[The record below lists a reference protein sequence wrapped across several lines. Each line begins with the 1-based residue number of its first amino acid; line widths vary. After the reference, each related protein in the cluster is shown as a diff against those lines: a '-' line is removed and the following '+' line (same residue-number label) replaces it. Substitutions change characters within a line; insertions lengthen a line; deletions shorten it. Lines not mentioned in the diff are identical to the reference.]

1 MESNMK
7 YIHSNLIGTFVLNK
21 DYNILEEHLF
31 KELKDFENK
40 EKVEIKLKKKHKAKE
55 LPKEDIKKL
64 QEQIK
69 DKKYFANFY
78 KNNLELTVQDIKK
91 SVSKDDLINQTI
103 SNINDIDKTT
113 NALVKRL
120 RDWFKLT
127 LPELDKEISDHE
139 TFASLVINK
148 TRKQLLKELNIKSEQ
163 SMGIELKEE
172 DLEEI
177 VELAKSVDSL
187 YKLRKKHE
195 VYLKNLMEGFCP
207 NLLEL
212 CGITIGA
219 KLFEHAKSLKR
230 LALLPASTIQL
241 LGAEKALFRHIKTGA
256 PSPKYGII
264 FTHPLVQRARRKEQ
278 GTIART
284 LANKISLAVRVD
296 FFKGQPVGKKL
307 RKDLEEK
314 FKRK

>member
-1 MESNMK
+1 MDFNMK
-7 YIHSNLIGTFVLNK
+7 YIYSNLIGTFVFNK
-21 DYNILEEHLF
+21 DHNVLEEHLF
-31 KELKDFENK
+31 KNIKDYENK
-40 EKVEIKLKKKHKAKE
+40 EKVEKKFKKKHKAKD
-55 LPKEDIKKL
+55 LPKEEIKIV
-64 QEQIK
+64 QEVLK
-69 DKKYFANFY
+69 DSKYYRNFY
-78 KNNLELTVQDIKK
+78 QNNLELTVQDIKG
-91 SVSKDDLINQTI
+91 SISKDDFINQTI

-113 NALVKRL
+113 NLLVKRL
-120 RDWFKLT
+120 RDWFKLS
-127 LPELDKEISDHE
+127 LPELDKDVDDHE
-139 TFASLVINK
+139 TFVSLVISK
-148 TRKQLLKELNIKSEQ
+148 DKKELLKELGISSEE
-163 SMGIELKEE
+163 SMGIDLKKD

-177 VELAKSVDSL
+177 IELAKSVDSL

-195 VYLKNLMEGFCP
+195 VYLKDLMEGFCP

-278 GTIART
+278 GVVART

-296 FFKGQPVGKKL
+296 YFKGQPVGKKL
-307 RKDLEEK
+307 RKELEDR

>member
-78 KNNLELTVQDIKK
+78 KNNLELTVQDIKE

-127 LPELDKEISDHE
+127 LPELD
-139 TFASLVINK
+139 NK